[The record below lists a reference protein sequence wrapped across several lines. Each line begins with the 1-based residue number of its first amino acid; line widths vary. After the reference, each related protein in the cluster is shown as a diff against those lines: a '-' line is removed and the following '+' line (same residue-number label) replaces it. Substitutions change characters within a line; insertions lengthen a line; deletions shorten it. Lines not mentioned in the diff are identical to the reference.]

1 MPPEKRKRLADFVGD
16 LGGIGYVGIGFRSA
30 GVAAVPLDGV
40 APLPRN
46 AESYP
51 LRRSLYLY
59 LDRPPGTELDPL
71 RAEFLKYVLS
81 REGQAVVVSDGYLP
95 VSAPAAR
102 KALEQAGI
110 KGGSR

>member
-1 MPPEKRKRLADFVGD
+1 M
-16 LGGIGYVGIGFRSA
+16 
-30 GVAAVPLDGV
+30 
-40 APLPRN
+40 PRN